1 VDSVQFFQIRLGNG
15 EIILEK
21 CRSMFAAPGLEV
33 SAPAAHDPQ
42 IRERLAERIRR
53 RRMEP
58 EYEPAARRER
68 SMNPLQH

>member
-1 VDSVQFFQIRLGNG
+1 
-15 EIILEK
+15 
-21 CRSMFAAPGLEV
+21 MFAAPGLEV

-42 IRERLAERIRR
+42 IRERLAVRIRR

-68 SMNPLQH
+68 SMNTLQH

>member
-1 VDSVQFFQIRLGNG
+1 MQIDVRGT
-15 EIILEK
+15 
-21 CRSMFAAPGLEV
+21 RSRS

-42 IRERLAERIRR
+42 IRERLAERIPR